1 MENERALWAMQRVR
15 QGDKTRRVAT
25 FRERIDYVL
34 SRIAG
39 AAARAKTEM
48 QVWRNW
54 QLGERARPVGDAASS
69 TRRQNKESRDLS
81 RADRLCFEPYR
92 GRGCP

>member
-1 MENERALWAMQRVR
+1 MIQCGGTYGCGGIGSLENERALWAMQRVR

-39 AAARAKTEM
+39 AAARKKLNM
-48 QVWRNW
+48 RVWRNW
-54 QLGERARPVGDAASS
+54 Q
-69 TRRQNKESRDLS
+69 TRKI
-81 RADRLCFEPYR
+81 
-92 GRGCP
+92 